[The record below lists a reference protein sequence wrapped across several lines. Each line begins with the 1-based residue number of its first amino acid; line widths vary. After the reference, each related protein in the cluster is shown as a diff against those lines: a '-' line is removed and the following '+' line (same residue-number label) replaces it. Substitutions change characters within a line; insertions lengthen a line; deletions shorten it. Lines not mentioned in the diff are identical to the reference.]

1 MQDPRTNMKILSMMK
16 ELVLS
21 SELFFC
27 HGSGLESLL
36 NALLPREKWLP
47 IPSSFML
54 LKQGFSYT
62 KPYYINCHLGYWC
75 RLNCFHGVKHT
86 TLSLFSFCSGVYSV
100 ASVSGEVFMECSCPR
115 YPFVYSVI
123 SFTLLI
129 RRHFC
134 REIVSDHLINNSIG
148 SPLCH
153 SLTTAL
159 FPFTALTAKLCAVLS
174 HSVISDSL
182 WLRGL

>member
-100 ASVSGEVFMECSCPR
+100 ASVSGEVFNHS
-115 YPFVYSVI
+115 
-123 SFTLLI
+123 
-129 RRHFC
+129 
-134 REIVSDHLINNSIG
+134 INPSSPKQFWRWMVVMIMKPHNSNWDLNPAKAQMG
-148 SPLCH
+148 
-153 SLTTAL
+153 TWRAL
-159 FPFTALTAKLCAVLS
+159 
-174 HSVISDSL
+174 
-182 WLRGL
+182 